1 MKKFLLLTLAIS
13 CQFLFAQNIIYVNHA
28 ATGADDGS
36 SWPNAYADLQD
47 ALETA
52 QAGDDIWVAQG
63 TYYPS
68 KDINYDAN
76 VDTKQMSFAMIDS
89 VGIYGGFAG
98 TETIRQQ
105 RDWRSNQTI
114 LSGDLGVIGDKT
126 DNSRHVIYNDWY
138 LSDQSVLDGFVV
150 RDGYAMTVVASTD
163 DKLGGGILNTDY
175 SISAIFRNL
184 KITRCS
190 AYNGGGAIF
199 TVEDNR
205 SIFFNCQ
212 IINNYGAFVGGAG
225 IVCVGDDTFINC
237 VVGSN
242 TVNTSSP
249 VSGADLADVLVN
261 YGTVRFIGCTF
272 ANCSGSRAITSANK
286 ASVFLVN
293 SIISDS
299 ILIKEEAFPSN
310 ISSVNVSNSLVRY
323 SGGSS
328 NWAHDATDLGGNI
341 DTNAYFVGAG
351 SFELQ
356 SISPAINAGLNDSIP
371 MDIHDLDDDGITNE
385 LLPLDLNG
393 TMRVAD
399 GRVDLGAYEYIP
411 AWADTTY
418 QTICNGDSIAFD
430 SSYYA
435 EGGVYKQSYTP
446 DSAQYFSLNIDT
458 PNTDVQ
464 AWFGGILEAKADS
477 VSYRWID
484 CNDSTI
490 NFGITDKIFY
500 PAKPGNYAVII
511 TTPNGCVDTS
521 ACFQVSNISLSEN
534 PLSNTISL
542 YPNPSK
548 DVLHVVLP
556 KKMVSKNT
564 GLNVLDV
571 NGKIILQKQ
580 LDTSRDKEITLDVKH
595 FPRGIYFLKI
605 EDRVLRFVKQ

>member
-13 CQFLFAQNIIYVNHA
+13 CQVLSAQNIIYVNHA

-36 SWPNAYADLQD
+36 SWLDAYADLQD
-47 ALETA
+47 ALEAA

-105 RDWRSNQTI
+105 RDWRLNQTI

-138 LSDQSVLDGFVV
+138 LSDQSVLDGFAI
-150 RDGYAMTVVASTD
+150 RDGNAVTFFSSPD
-163 DKLGGGILNTDY
+163 DYLGGGILNAYPNVKPIYKNLVISNCSGTGGGGVANRDGTKATY
-175 SISAIFRNL
+175 YNCKIRNNFAIGEGGGLICGGGDTYINCLIGSNSISASFVKSGTDIMA
-184 KITRCS
+184 T
-190 AYNGGGAIF
+190 NGTA
-199 TVEDNR
+199 
-205 SIFFNCQ
+205 
-212 IINNYGAFVGGAG
+212 
-225 IVCVGDDTFINC
+225 
-237 VVGSN
+237 
-242 TVNTSSP
+242 
-249 VSGADLADVLVN
+249 
-261 YGTVRFIGCTF
+261 RFIGCTI
-272 ANCSGSRAITSANK
+272 ANTAGRRAFDCRNRAKVYLSNSIVLD
-286 ASVFLVN
+286 SVFINQEVN
-293 SIISDS
+293 
-299 ILIKEEAFPSN
+299 PSN
-310 ISSVNVSNSLVRY
+310 TAKVYVRNSLVRF

-328 NWAHDATDLGGNI
+328 NWVHDATDLGGNI
-341 DTNAYFVGAG
+341 DTNAYLIGSG

-500 PAKPGNYAVII
+500 PTKPGNYAVII

-556 KKMVSKNT
+556 KKKVSKNT
-564 GLNVLDV
+564 GLKIVDV
-571 NGKIILQKQ
+571 NGKIILQQQINSKEEN
-580 LDTSRDKEITLDVKH
+580 EITLDVKH
-595 FPRGIYFLKI
+595 ISKGIYFLKI
-605 EDRVLRFVKQ
+605 EGRVLRFVKQ